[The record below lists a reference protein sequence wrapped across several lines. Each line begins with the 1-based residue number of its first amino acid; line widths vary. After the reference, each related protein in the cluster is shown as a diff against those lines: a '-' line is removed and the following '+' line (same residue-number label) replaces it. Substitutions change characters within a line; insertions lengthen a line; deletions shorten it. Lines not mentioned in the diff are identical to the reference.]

1 MSTTTTTTTTTG
13 RTTPCPDGCYE
24 CLTDGPSFSAA
35 AAERSWPS
43 LADLS
48 TELLMLMFEQLIE
61 VDRQTATKARLVCR
75 RFNDIATPLVYRKV
89 VLNKNVM
96 CKDGEIRHH
105 QAFNNIFRYTTH
117 LTVPSDLDPYW
128 ARRILERTQNLQE
141 ITWRYVKIN
150 QWEKW
155 SWRPCHVL
163 DMEIVK
169 QNRLKLH
176 IEGLPI
182 DICGGDLQKLY
193 LQSIPPSMLVS
204 LKLGVPTP
212 PLTTQ
217 LEALKELLTLAHNL
231 ETLHYQDRGQ
241 GTHFVFSGNERLPAF
256 KELRLESYDWNHD
269 AHEVAAHWD
278 FSRLESLELISMPTF
293 SFLNS
298 VSFPDFAGL
307 ETLRVED
314 FSLHNHYRRE
324 EANELL
330 HTLVKSHINAL
341 TTLDLRVHTSLFP
354 IDAILAHASSIHTLR
369 LRDHTGF
376 SDESLRVPTLSPADL
391 STLAT
396 SLTHLHTLELDMD
409 THLVST
415 NAFLRSLSL
424 FPKLTTLTLHMH
436 TLVDPHS
443 SPSPSSHPDN
453 DKDKQL
459 AYRIFYF
466 LAQARRQQ
474 TPQMPRSW
482 KSITINVGGW
492 QRVMVR
498 RLSQAW
504 KALNR
509 RGVFA
514 ERCFVL
520 TRVGGEEEY
529 RTGEEFGGGL
539 FLGGWDGGQGGEAG
553 EEMMMDVDVGRNY

>member
-1 MSTTTTTTTTTG
+1 
-13 RTTPCPDGCYE
+13 
-24 CLTDGPSFSAA
+24 
-35 AAERSWPS
+35 
-43 LADLS
+43 
-48 TELLMLMFEQLIE
+48 MLMFEQLIE
-61 VDRQTATKARLVCR
+61 VDRHTATKARLVCR
-75 RFNDIATPLVYRKV
+75 RFNDIATPLVYRTV
-89 VLNKNVM
+89 SLNKNVV
-96 CKDGEIRHH
+96 CKDGEIRHQ
-105 QAFNNIFRYTTH
+105 QALDNIFR
-117 LTVPSDLDPYW
+117 
-128 ARRILERTQNLQE
+128 
-141 ITWRYVKIN
+141 WRYVKIN

-176 IEGLPI
+176 IEDLPI

-193 LQSIPPSMLVS
+193 IQSIPPSMLVS
-204 LKLGVPTP
+204 LRLGIPTP

-217 LEALKELLTLAHNL
+217 LETLKELLTQAHNL

-241 GTHFVFSGNERLPAF
+241 GTHFVFSGNERLPSF

-269 AHEVAAHWD
+269 SHEVAAHWD

-293 SFLNS
+293 SFLSS
-298 VSFPDFAGL
+298 VSFPDLAGL
-307 ETLRVED
+307 KTLRVED

-341 TTLDLRVHTSLFP
+341 TTLDLRVHISLFP
-354 IDAILAHASSIHTLR
+354 IDAILSHASSLHTLR

-391 STLAT
+391 VTLAT

-424 FPKLTTLTLHMH
+424 FPKLTNLTLHIH

-443 SPSPSSHPDN
+443 SPPPSPHPDN
-453 DKDKQL
+453 DKDKQF

-466 LAQARRQQ
+466 LVQARRQQ
-474 TPQMPRSW
+474 QEQQTSERPGSSW

-498 RLSQAW
+498 RLSEAW

-509 RGVFA
+509 KGVFA

-520 TRVGGEEEY
+520 TRRLVLYLAIRDECFRRSSG
-529 RTGEEFGGGL
+529 FKC
-539 FLGGWDGGQGGEAG
+539 DG
-553 EEMMMDVDVGRNY
+553 RL